1 MKGCAFLR
9 DRKGD
14 ERGTFGVLMAV
25 GLTLLLQLE
34 LAVENVM
41 TSGAEGWIRRI
52 VKKNRLGLA
61 RNLVKE
67 RVEKS

>member
-25 GLTLLLQLE
+25 GLTLLLQFE
-34 LAVENVM
+34 LAVEKSNDFRC
-41 TSGAEGWIRRI
+41 RRRDSS
-52 VKKNRLGLA
+52 NREEKQA
-61 RNLVKE
+61 RF
-67 RVEKS
+67 SA

>member
-1 MKGCAFLR
+1 MR

-41 TSGAEGWIRRI
+41 TSGAKGGIRRI

-67 RVEKS
+67 HVEKS

>member
-1 MKGCAFLR
+1 M
-9 DRKGD
+9 
-14 ERGTFGVLMAV
+14 GTFGVLMAV

-41 TSGAEGWIRRI
+41 TSGAEGGIRRI